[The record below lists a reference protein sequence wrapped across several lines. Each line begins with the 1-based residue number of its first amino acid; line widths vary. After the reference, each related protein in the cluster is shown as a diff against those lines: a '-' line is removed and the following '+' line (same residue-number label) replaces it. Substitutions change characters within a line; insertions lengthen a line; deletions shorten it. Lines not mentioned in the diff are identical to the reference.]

1 MWLGGQEKCFVNEL
15 VSSKLALV
23 RNIWQ
28 RLKDGLDRGNSG
40 RGAIFTKKNRGLR
53 EVDLLT
59 GSVSIIKRET
69 IEQNGK

>member
-1 MWLGGQEKCFVNEL
+1 MAWIEATVVG
-15 VSSKLALV
+15 
-23 RNIWQ
+23 
-28 RLKDGLDRGNSG
+28 
-40 RGAIFTKKNRGLR
+40 GAIFTKKNRGLR